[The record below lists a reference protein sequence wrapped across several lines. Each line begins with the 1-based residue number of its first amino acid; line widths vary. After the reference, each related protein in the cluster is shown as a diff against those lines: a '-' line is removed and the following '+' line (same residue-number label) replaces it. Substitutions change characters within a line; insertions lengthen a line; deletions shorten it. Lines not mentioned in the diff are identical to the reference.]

1 MNGSLLEFV
10 ILLFSQLILVGVS
23 LVLILPRIVERVLI
37 EKFKHRNQILLAEKE
52 HHLSMNRD
60 IFNNAISTSSESGHE
75 LRKKSISSV
84 QTLWEEILRVENEFS
99 SLVGIVNI
107 TTDVEMND
115 LVRGKGPSKARAA
128 IERYSEINSVLEM
141 IYQDTKSSV
150 TRERIFVS
158 EKLWKIFN
166 SLVTIHG
173 RLGILVSYGV
183 RDQKDVNWKNDTL
196 MIQVIEGIISSE
208 DWKKIQNMPLSGF
221 NTLAETIRQE
231 FILEARKTMRGADE
245 FNSALGNFREIMAQE
260 EILGQEKRAESKE
273 FKDTK

>member
-1 MNGSLLEFV
+1 M
-10 ILLFSQLILVGVS
+10 
-23 LVLILPRIVERVLI
+23 VLILPRIVERVLI